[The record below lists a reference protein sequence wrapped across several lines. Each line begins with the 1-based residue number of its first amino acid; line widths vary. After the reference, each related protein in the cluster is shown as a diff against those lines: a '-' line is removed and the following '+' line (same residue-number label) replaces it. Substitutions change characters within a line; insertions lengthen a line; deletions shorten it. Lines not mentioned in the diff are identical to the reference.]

1 MSQILYQTATKEKFT
16 VITIENKQLLSNF
29 VAELDNLTTKLGN
42 TAPKNLILNLKLV
55 DNWDEAIIEQISKAQ
70 GQFYEQNTSF
80 VICGL
85 SHKLQDILDKT
96 DYAELL
102 NMTPSESEA
111 WDIVQMEEIER
122 ELLDSDDMEF
132 SLPNED

>member
-1 MSQILYQTATKEKFT
+1 MSQIQYQTDTKEKFN
-16 VITIENKQLLSNF
+16 VITFLNTHLDSN
-29 VAELDNLTTKLGN
+29 VVPELAELTSKWGN
-42 TAPKNLILNLKLV
+42 TPPKNLVLNLKNV
-55 DNWDEAIIEQISKAQ
+55 QNWDEAVIEHISMAQ

-80 VICGL
+80 VICAL
-85 SHKLQDILDKT
+85 SNPLQDQLDQT

-102 NMTPSESEA
+102 NMTPTESEA

-132 SLPNED
+132 SLPEAN

>member
-1 MSQILYQTATKEKFT
+1 MSQILYQTVTKEKFN
-16 VITIENKQLLSNF
+16 VITIENKELLSNL
-29 VAELDNLTTKLGN
+29 VTELDNLTTKLEN

-55 DNWDEAIIEQISKAQ
+55 EIWDEAIIEQIAKAQ
-70 GQFYEQNTSF
+70 GHFYEHNTSF
-80 VICGL
+80 VICSL
-85 SHKLQDILDKT
+85 SNNLQETLDKT

-102 NMTPSESEA
+102 NMTPTESEA

>member
-16 VITIENKQLLSNF
+16 VITIENKDLLSNI
-29 VAELDNLTTKLGN
+29 VPELDNLTSKWVN
-42 TAPKNLILNLKLV
+42 MPPNNLILNLHQVKT
-55 DNWDEAIIEQISKAQ
+55 WDEAVIEQIAKAQ
-70 GQFYEQNTSF
+70 GTFYEKNYSF
-80 VICGL
+80 VICAL
-85 SHKLQDILDKT
+85 SDHLLDILDKT

-102 NMTPSESEA
+102 NMTPTESEA

-132 SLPNED
+132 SVPNED

>member
-1 MSQILYQTATKEKFT
+1 MSQIQYQTETKEKFT
-16 VITIENKQLLSNF
+16 VITILNTELSSNL
-29 VAELDNLTTKLGN
+29 VPDLANLTSNWGN
-42 TAPKNLILNLKLV
+42 TTPKNLVLNLKNV
-55 DNWDEAIIEQISKAQ
+55 QNWDEAVIEQIATAQ

-80 VICGL
+80 VICAL
-85 SHKLQDILDKT
+85 SAKLFDILDKT

-102 NMTPSESEA
+102 NMTPTESEA

-132 SLPNED
+132 SVQEEK